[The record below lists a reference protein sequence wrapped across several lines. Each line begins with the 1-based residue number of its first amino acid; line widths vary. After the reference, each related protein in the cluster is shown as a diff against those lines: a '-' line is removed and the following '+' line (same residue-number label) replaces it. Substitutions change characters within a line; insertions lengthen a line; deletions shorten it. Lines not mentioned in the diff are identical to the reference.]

1 MTLTSTENRILWLSR
16 ILLALLSLVLIALF
30 FWWWIFPTFRF
41 TFDFT
46 NAESTKNTLL
56 APRTEGGATLATGR
70 VDTTAPMT
78 IHGSTTGD
86 IDTATVAVTLRDNSP
101 HPQSLEVS
109 LSRGYLA
116 TTSGTEETAPA
127 NAPGTEPQTL
137 ANPRLVS
144 FADGVYRIDENTRT
158 IRPFGSPEVFLGYG
172 YDFGNVVPVDGGE
185 VGKYTMGRILLLGES
200 HPVGTIFRDAS
211 GRQYALTT
219 NGMQKLSIAQYANP
233 KSTILFTPEEQ
244 LVNCELKPVWYSK
257 RTYTCKL
264 DAKDLQKSIGPDYSI
279 TLNSPEDTK
288 VESMDLELSTTLSG
302 GTFDTTVGKIKE
314 RLLSRFN
321 R

>member
-1 MTLTSTENRILWLSR
+1 MTLNPNENRILWLAR
-16 ILLALLSLVLIALF
+16 ATLLLLSLVLIALF

-46 NAESTKNTLL
+46 NPESTKNTLMT
-56 APRTEGGATLATGR
+56 PMKQDGTSLATGR
-70 VDTTAPMT
+70 IDTTDPMT

-86 IDTATVAVTLRDNSP
+86 IDTATVSVTLRDNSP
-101 HPQSLEVS
+101 HPTNLKAQIT
-109 LSRGYLA
+109 RGYLA
-116 TTSGTEETAPA
+116 AVSEGAKISADPLDTNSLTLTT
-127 NAPGTEPQTL
+127 
-137 ANPRLVS
+137 PRLVS
-144 FADGVYRIDENTRT
+144 FADGVYRIDEGART

-185 VGKYTMGRILLLGES
+185 VGKYQMGKILLLGEL
-200 HPVGTIFRDAS
+200 HPVGTVFRDTNNKQYLLTAS
-211 GRQYALTT
+211 GMR
-219 NGMQKLSIAQYANP
+219 KLAEAKYVKAQD
-233 KSTILFTPEEQ
+233 TILFTPEERV
-244 LVNCELKPVWYSK
+244 VNCELKPVWYSK

-288 VESMDLELSTTLSG
+288 VEGMDLELSTTLSG
-302 GTFDTTVGKIKE
+302 NTFDTTVGKIKE

>member
-1 MTLTSTENRILWLSR
+1 MTLNPNENRILWLAR
-16 ILLALLSLVLIALF
+16 TALLLLSLILIALF
-30 FWWWIFPTFRF
+30 FWWWIFPAFRF

-46 NAESTKNTLL
+46 TPESTKNTLMT
-56 APRTEGGATLATGR
+56 PMKQDGTSLATGR
-70 VDTTAPMT
+70 VDTAAPMT

-86 IDTATVAVTLRDNSP
+86 IDTATVSITLRDNSL
-101 HPQSLEVS
+101 HPQSLGLS

-116 TTSGTEETAPA
+116 TTSAAGRTTPA
-127 NAPGTEPQTL
+127 DALGTEPQTL
-137 ANPRLVS
+137 TNPRLVS
-144 FADGVYRIDENTRT
+144 FADGVYRIDEGART

-172 YDFGNVVPVDGGE
+172 YSFDNVVPVDGGE
-185 VGKYTMGRILLLGES
+185 VGRYTMGRILLLGES
-200 HPVGTIFRDAS
+200 HPVGTVFRDATD
-211 GRQYALTT
+211 RQYKLTT
-219 NGMQKLSIAQYANP
+219 NGMRKLAEAQYVSPQDA
-233 KSTILFTPEEQ
+233 IFFTPESAS
-244 LVNCELKPVWYSK
+244 VNCALQPTWYSS

-302 GTFDTTVGKIKE
+302 NTFDTTVGKIKE

>member
-1 MTLTSTENRILWLSR
+1 MTLNPKENRILWLAR
-16 ILLALLSLVLIALF
+16 TTLLLLSLVLIALF

-46 NAESTKNTLL
+46 NPESTKNTLMT
-56 APRTEGGATLATGR
+56 PMKQDGTSLATGR
-70 VDTTAPMT
+70 IDTTDPMT

-86 IDTATVAVTLRDNSP
+86 IDTATVSVTLRDNSP
-101 HPQSLEVS
+101 HPTNLKAQIT
-109 LSRGYLA
+109 RGYLA
-116 TTSGTEETAPA
+116 AVSEGAEISADPLDTNSLTLTT
-127 NAPGTEPQTL
+127 
-137 ANPRLVS
+137 PRLVS
-144 FADGVYRIDENTRT
+144 FADGVYRIDEGART

-185 VGKYTMGRILLLGES
+185 VGKYTMGRILLLGEL
-200 HPVGTIFRDAS
+200 HPVGTVFRDTNNKQYLLTAS
-211 GRQYALTT
+211 GMR
-219 NGMQKLSIAQYANP
+219 KLAEAKYVKAQD
-233 KSTILFTPEEQ
+233 TILFTPEERV
-244 LVNCELKPVWYSK
+244 VNCELKPVWYSK

-288 VESMDLELSTTLSG
+288 VEGMDLELSTTLSG
-302 GTFDTTVGKIKE
+302 NTFDTTVGKIKE

>member
-1 MTLTSTENRILWLSR
+1 MTLNPNENRILWLAR
-16 ILLALLSLVLIALF
+16 ATLLLLSLILIALF

-46 NAESTKNTLL
+46 NPESTKNTLMT
-56 APRTEGGATLATGR
+56 PMKTDGISLATGR
-70 VDTTAPMT
+70 IDTAAPMT

-86 IDTATVAVTLRDNSP
+86 IDTATVSITLRDNSP
-101 HPQSLEVS
+101 HPANLNTSLA
-109 LSRGYLA
+109 RGYLA
-116 TTSGTEETAPA
+116 TLSDTAKRTQLPGILGTNPSLTP
-127 NAPGTEPQTL
+127 
-137 ANPRLVS
+137 PRLVS
-144 FADGVYRIDENTRT
+144 FADGVYRIDESTRT

-172 YDFGNVVPVDGGE
+172 YSFDNVVPVDGGE

-200 HPVGTIFRDAS
+200 HPIGTVFRDATDK
-211 GRQYALTT
+211 QYTLTT
-219 NGMQKLSIAQYANP
+219 DGMRKLAEAKYVP
-233 KSTILFTPEEQ
+233 VKDTILFTSEERV
-244 LVNCELKPVWYSK
+244 VNCELQPVWYSK

-264 DAKDLQKSIGPDYSI
+264 HAKDLQKSIGPDYSI

-302 GTFDTTVGKIKE
+302 NTFDTTVGKIKE